1 MLYKLHI
8 LAEIAP
14 LLTDGGFSFRVEPDL
29 KNKTKPAPPK
39 RHQTKKEKDGSNAQ
53 NKNRKRRNCKGQ

>member
-14 LLTDGGFSFRVEPDL
+14 LFTGGGFSFRVEPDL
-29 KNKTKPAPPK
+29 KTKPAPPK
-39 RHQTKKEKDGSNAQ
+39 RHQTKIK
-53 NKNRKRRNCKGQ
+53 RKGRIKCTK